1 MFLLERILRREGERF
16 HGKSIGKNGAAH
28 QGPYKSRVGA
38 SVPLLSLSLVPGE
51 EQLPESLR
59 HMEIRRTRARG
70 SPRRIK
76 SRRSEEHTSELQS
89 QSNLVCRLLLEKKK
103 NTREHTGER
112 SQDRGPIPPRAVG
125 LTVARSRRLAFAL
138 SRDLRVGRDGSGR
151 LTPRYICTSR
161 A

>member
-76 SRRSEEHTSELQS
+76 SRFLPSFDAVEIHPPRRGGIKACHQALHGYRSEEHTSELQS
-89 QSNLVCRLLLEKKK
+89 RFDLVCRLLLEKKK
-103 NTREHTGER
+103 NK
-112 SQDRGPIPPRAVG
+112 Q
-125 LTVARSRRLAFAL
+125 
-138 SRDLRVGRDGSGR
+138 
-151 LTPRYICTSR
+151 
-161 A
+161 

>member
-59 HMEIRRTRARG
+59 HMGIRRTRV
-70 SPRRIK
+70 RI
-76 SRRSEEHTSELQS
+76 SM
-89 QSNLVCRLLLEKKK
+89 C
-103 NTREHTGER
+103 
-112 SQDRGPIPPRAVG
+112 
-125 LTVARSRRLAFAL
+125 RRLSGSCSSPGTRDNESSGTLAPT
-138 SRDLRVGRDGSGR
+138 RDLYGPWCAAPF
-151 LTPRYICTSR
+151 LPMLLP
-161 A
+161 